1 MMTMMKKI
9 TLLMIIAGALYVTS
23 CKNITDIT
31 PTDALGSAAIFS
43 DSTNIELA
51 IVGMYNSVQSQIF
64 GYNGGGDARGYPFG
78 AAHVE
83 QAEMHGGEDLVN
95 TQGFFTIVYVN
106 NQTNSS
112 PNCVNL
118 WAGLFE
124 VVNVANTNI
133 AGLTTTTAISKSRA
147 NGFIAEC
154 RFLRAMAV
162 HDLLIFFARPYADN
176 PTTNLGVPY
185 RDFPAQNDVD
195 KAIAV
200 PRATVAD
207 CYTQIIAD
215 LDFAE
220 ANLPV
225 TRPAQL
231 MVTRATAAAAIALET
246 RVYQHMGDW
255 ASVSTQAA
263 KLVADPTAALPT
275 SPPGTGG
282 YHLNSDP
289 YAPFADNVG
298 SGESILSVEWSAN
311 DQGSVNGGLGSAFL
325 PNAYGGRGLIG
336 VSPNLFNQKFWTAV
350 DSRRSSFIV
359 QDIGFTNKYYIAK
372 YVDPITNTDY
382 TPLIRYS
389 EVLLNYAEA
398 LARTSPLDANAIH
411 LLNAVRGRAGNTAVT
426 AGDFATAT
434 TMTPSDSLVQAI
446 LNERRIE
453 FIGEGKRWP
462 DIHRLSMDTKFSPVP
477 GGGIPTKLAFAD
489 YTPASY
495 MAASGLM
502 ITGTAAAQLPYS
514 DHRFL
519 YPVSNVEIANN
530 PNIAQ
535 NPGY

>member
-1 MMTMMKKI
+1 MLASNSNIKMMTMMKKI

-31 PTDALGSAAIFS
+31 PTDALGSASIFS
-43 DSTNIELA
+43 DSTNIDLA

-64 GYNGGGDARGYPFG
+64 GYNGGGDPRGYPFG
-78 AAHVE
+78 AAHIE

-133 AGLTTTTAISKSRA
+133 AGLTTTTAVSKTTA
-147 NGFIAEC
+147 NAYIAEC
-154 RFLRAMAV
+154 RFLRAMAM
-162 HDLLIFFARPYADN
+162 HDLLVFFARPYADN

-185 RDFPAQNDVD
+185 RDFPSQNDVD

-220 ANLPV
+220 ANLPT
-225 TRPAQL
+225 TRGAQL
-231 MVTRATAAAAIALET
+231 MVTRATSGAAIALKT

-255 ASVSTQAA
+255 ASVATESA
-263 KLVADPTAALPT
+263 KLVTSPTANLPS
-275 SPPGTGG
+275 SPIGG
-282 YHLNSDP
+282 YHLNADP
-289 YAPFADNVG
+289 YAAFSDNVG

-336 VSPNLFNQKFWTAV
+336 VSPNLYNKTFWTAG
-350 DSRRSSFIV
+350 DSRRNTFVI
-359 QDIGFTNKYYIAK
+359 QDVGFTNKYYIGK
-372 YVDPITNTDY
+372 YNDPVTNTDY

-398 LARTSPLDANAIH
+398 LARTTPLDANAQG
-411 LLNAVRGRAGNTAVT
+411 LLNAVRNRAGNTPVVYAN
-426 AGDFATAT
+426 G
-434 TMTPSDSLVQAI
+434 DSLIQAI

-462 DIHRLSMDTKFSPVP
+462 DIHRLSMDPKFSPVP
-477 GGGIPTKLAFAD
+477 GGGIPVKLAFAD

-495 MAASGLM
+495 VAASGLSVA
-502 ITGTAAAQLPYS
+502 GTAAPALPYS